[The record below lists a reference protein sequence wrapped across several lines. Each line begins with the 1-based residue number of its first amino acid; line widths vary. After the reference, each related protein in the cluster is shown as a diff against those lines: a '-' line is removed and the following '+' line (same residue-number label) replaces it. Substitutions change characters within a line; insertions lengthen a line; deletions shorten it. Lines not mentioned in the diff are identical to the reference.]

1 MEIVVIR
8 KVKDDV
14 STIGDMSLDGAYFCH
29 TLEDKDRG
37 LVQTMPLS
45 DIEKIKKP
53 CETAIPT
60 GQYEVTITWSDR
72 FKRLMPLI
80 MNVPGYAGARIHWGN
95 YSKDTDGCILVGK
108 TEEKDFIGSSVDE
121 FNMFFNRLTA
131 ALKVG
136 KVFITI
142 Q

>member
-1 MEIVVIR
+1 
-8 KVKDDV
+8 
-14 STIGDMSLDGAYFCH
+14 
-29 TLEDKDRG
+29 
-37 LVQTMPLS
+37 
-45 DIEKIKKP
+45 
-53 CETAIPT
+53 
-60 GQYEVTITWSDR
+60 
-72 FKRLMPLI
+72 MPLI

>member
-45 DIEKIKKP
+45 DIEKI
-53 CETAIPT
+53 
-60 GQYEVTITWSDR
+60 
-72 FKRLMPLI
+72 
-80 MNVPGYAGARIHWGN
+80 
-95 YSKDTDGCILVGK
+95 
-108 TEEKDFIGSSVDE
+108 
-121 FNMFFNRLTA
+121 
-131 ALKVG
+131 
-136 KVFITI
+136 
-142 Q
+142 